1 MKTALQNKF
10 TASHRILHWSI
21 ALLMSVLFFT
31 GFLRM
36 YWMNKKAIISAIDTN
51 LSNQNIALE
60 KDQLVPIAKSIQAP
74 MWEWHEL
81 AAYIMAVAFI
91 LRILYVLFKGIQFP
105 NPFAGN
111 LFLKERL
118 QGYVYLVFYVFV
130 GVSTLTGFYLKW
142 GDGTYKEPMEAAHKW
157 AIYWFPIFIA
167 LHFIGILWAEQT
179 HKKGITSKMIGG
191 DS

>member
-36 YWMNKKAIISAIDTN
+36 YWMNKKAIISAIDTTLN
-51 LSNQNIALE
+51 NQNIALE

-74 MWEWHEL
+74 MREWHEL

-91 LRILYVLFKGIQFP
+91 LRLIYLSLKGIQFP
-105 NPFAGN
+105 NPVA
-111 LFLKERL
+111 
-118 QGYVYLVFYVFV
+118 
-130 GVSTLTGFYLKW
+130 
-142 GDGTYKEPMEAAHKW
+142 
-157 AIYWFPIFIA
+157 
-167 LHFIGILWAEQT
+167 GILLL
-179 HKKGITSKMIGG
+179 K
-191 DS
+191 